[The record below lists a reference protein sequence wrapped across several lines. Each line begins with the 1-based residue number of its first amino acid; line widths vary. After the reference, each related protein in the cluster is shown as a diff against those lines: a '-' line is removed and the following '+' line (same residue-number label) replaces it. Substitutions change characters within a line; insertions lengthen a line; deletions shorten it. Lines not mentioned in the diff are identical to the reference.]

1 MAPAV
6 FIVQGAVSKDW
17 KGAIMFAIAI
27 AVGITPEMLPMIVV
41 SSIRSFPSSHRVFT
55 YNRKDLQLGIV
66 SCSHRQ
72 AESHRKTLRRHPKP
86 GCSQCSVL

>member
-6 FIVQGAVSKDW
+6 FVVQGAVSKDW

-41 SSIRSFPSSHRVFT
+41 SILSFPPRPS
-55 YNRKDLQLGIV
+55 IV
-66 SCSHRQ
+66 H
-72 AESHRKTLRRHPKP
+72 L
-86 GCSQCSVL
+86 